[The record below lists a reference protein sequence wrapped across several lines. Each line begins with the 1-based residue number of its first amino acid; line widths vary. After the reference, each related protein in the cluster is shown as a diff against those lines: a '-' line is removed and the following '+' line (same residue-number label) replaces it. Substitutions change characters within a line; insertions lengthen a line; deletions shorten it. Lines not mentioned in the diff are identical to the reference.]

1 MIEKWP
7 YDPKTLPVPEPKEE
21 KVLALNSAKVDRA
34 PNTQHE

>member
-7 YDPKTLPVPEPKEE
+7 YDPKVLPAPEPKEE

-34 PNTQHE
+34 ANK